1 MNAPHNK
8 TNAAPR
14 TSQAAM
20 KSWVIY
26 GFDRVTVWLDHP
38 ELPLAVINLL
48 RAHCT
53 QVVVSFEQM
62 PHNARWKLK
71 VEIYQPTVE
80 CLIRLADA
88 LGTNIA
94 ASVTYVEIAR
104 DIPAR
109 SRSRARQ
116 WRNSLLQSARMK
128 SLQQPVLRKKT
139 TWYYGRR
146 SDGKKRRSKVLVVYA
161 DRPSKL
167 NNARPPAGTQPDLHT
182 EVRCTGSA
190 VLADLGIVTLD
201 DLIHF
206 DHQQFWHEHLR
217 LYRLPKPTDLGRL
230 LAKIAG
236 TDPHVSGSALRNR
249 SAKWRKEHSKV
260 GIFIMHNA
268 LRSTP
273 QLAKYLRK
281 MSFPEWL
288 QETVLE

>member
-1 MNAPHNK
+1 MGP
-8 TNAAPR
+8 
-14 TSQAAM
+14 S
-20 KSWVIY
+20 VIY
-26 GFDRVTVWLDHP
+26 GFDRVTAWLDHP
-38 ELPLAVINLL
+38 ELPRAALNL

-53 QVVVSFEQM
+53 KAVVSVEQM
-62 PHNARWKLK
+62 PQNARWKLQL
-71 VEIYQPTVE
+71 ELFQPTVE

-109 SRSRARQ
+109 SKGRARQ
-116 WRNSLLQSARMK
+116 WRNSLLEFAKMK
-128 SLQQPVLRKKT
+128 SQHQPVLRRKT
-139 TWYYGRR
+139 NWYYGRR
-146 SDGKKRRSKVLVVYA
+146 SDGNGRRSKVLVVYA

-167 NNARPPAGTQPDLHT
+167 NNARPPVGTPPDLHT
-182 EVRCTGSA
+182 EMRCTGSA
-190 VLADLGIVTLD
+190 VLADVGIVTLE

-236 TDPHVSGSALRNR
+236 TDPDVSGSALRKR
-249 SAKWRKEHSKV
+249 SAKWTEEHSIDELFV
-260 GIFIMHNA
+260 MHNA

-281 MSFPEWL
+281 VSFPEWL

>member
-1 MNAPHNK
+1 
-8 TNAAPR
+8 
-14 TSQAAM
+14 M
-20 KSWVIY
+20 KAWVIY

-38 ELPLAVINLL
+38 ELPLLKSLL
-48 RAHCT
+48 ESQCT
-53 QVVVSFEQM
+53 SLKVLIAQM

-80 CLIRLADA
+80 CLIRLAKA

-104 DIPAR
+104 DISAKN
-109 SRSRARQ
+109 SNRARR

-128 SLQQPVLRKKT
+128 SQQQPVLRKKT

-146 SDGKKRRSKVLVVYA
+146 SDSNGRRSKVLVVYA
-161 DRPSKL
+161 HRPSKL

-190 VLADLGIVTLD
+190 VLADLGIVTLH

-206 DHQQFWHEHLR
+206 DHQKFWNEHLR
-217 LYRLPKPTDLGRL
+217 LYCLPKPTDLGRL
-230 LAKIAG
+230 LAKIAE
-236 TDPHVSGSALRNR
+236 TDPDVSGSALRNR

-281 MSFPEWL
+281 VSFPEWL
-288 QETVLE
+288 QETVLD